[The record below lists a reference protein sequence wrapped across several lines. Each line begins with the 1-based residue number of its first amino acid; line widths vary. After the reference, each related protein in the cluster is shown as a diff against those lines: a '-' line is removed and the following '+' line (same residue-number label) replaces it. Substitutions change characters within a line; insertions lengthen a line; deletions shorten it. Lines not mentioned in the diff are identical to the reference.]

1 MNRTL
6 ISAVVTAGLAALYFG
21 DLSLLSSL
29 LRCVFLVFTVLF
41 YIILT
46 TLMVII
52 FKLWTQQPVFTKLFI
67 RTNTIDLIYFKL
79 KVYNF

>member
-1 MNRTL
+1 MNRAL
-6 ISAVVTAGLAALYFG
+6 ISAVVTAGLAILYFG
-21 DLSLLSSL
+21 DLGLLSSF

-46 TLMVII
+46 TLALII
-52 FKLWTQQPVFTKLFI
+52 FKLWTQQPVIFKLFI
-67 RTNTIDLIYFKL
+67 CTLLIILFCFKL